1 MRVCIKII
9 EGHMLQ
15 IKGRQEKA
23 LENATELGLNSSFL
37 FNVEQGS
44 IQ

>member
-1 MRVCIKII
+1 
-9 EGHMLQ
+9 MLQ

-23 LENATELGLNSSFL
+23 LEKATELRLNSSFL
-37 FNVEQGS
+37 FKVEQGS